1 MCLEEDS
8 ECEICRAAT
17 LEQVDSRVEV
27 NIVPH
32 SQPTGRTWLIPGTLE
47 LFRTPSLDALDLR
60 RIDQGDVSCRHAVLS
75 RRLHSL
81 FGQTTRTGLPIAG
94 DFLFSQKFYDVYRVE
109 RAIRSAFSL
118 EISPS
123 SRSVTSPCCHARV
136 L

>member
-1 MCLEEDS
+1 ASAMCLEEDS

-32 SQPTGRTWLIPGTLE
+32 SQPTGRTWLIPG
-47 LFRTPSLDALDLR
+47 ALDLR

-81 FGQTTRTGLPIAG
+81 FGQTTRSGLPIAG
-94 DFLFSQKFYDVYRVE
+94 DFLFSQKLYDVYRVE

-123 SRSVTSPCCHARV
+123 S
-136 L
+136 